1 MLLNKSTLINAN
13 SLVIG
18 MENKFPFD
26 ANIFFTTRRNLPVLA
41 LTLFNSDFFGATY
54 LNDMFVIDNFGK
66 NYRFLAVYRFSDL
79 DNTVSYTVITAT
91 IEGIP
96 VFSIEN
102 IYTAVSWLERES
114 WEMFG
119 VSFDGNT
126 QMRRL
131 LTDYGF
137 RGFPLRKDFPM
148 SGYKE
153 VFFSYNT
160 NRLEFVRNEF
170 MQKYRRFEFYHNWK

>member
-1 MLLNKSTLINAN
+1 MSLNKITLVNAN
-13 SLVIG
+13 NLILAV
-18 MENKFPFD
+18 ENKFPFD
-26 ANIFFTTRRNLPVLA
+26 ADIFFTTRSKLPVLA
-41 LTLFNSDFFGATY
+41 LSLLHSDFFGATY

-66 NYRFLAVYRFSDL
+66 RYRFLVVYRFSDL
-79 DNTVSYTVITAT
+79 DNVVSYTVMTAT

-96 VFSIEN
+96 AISIEN
-102 IYTAVSWLERES
+102 IFISAGWPERES

-119 VSFDGNT
+119 VSFDGNEG
-126 QMRRL
+126 MRRL

-137 RGFPLRKDFPM
+137 KGFPLRKDFPL

-153 VFFSYNT
+153 VFFSYNL
-160 NRLEFVRNEF
+160 NMLEFVKNEF